1 VSDASREREVPA
13 VPIRSA
19 DDPRIELFRGIR
31 DRDLRGA
38 HGRFLAE
45 SERVARRLLRSRFE
59 VESMLLNE
67 SALARLEG
75 EIAARPS
82 PPTVF
87 VVPDGLETE
96 IAGCRFHGGTLAI
109 GIRPRRPPAAIEW
122 VDAVS
127 AGDGPRR
134 VLMACGVT
142 HADNIG
148 SIFRSAACLG
158 ASGVMLDGGCADPL
172 LRSAIRF
179 SMGRVFSV
187 PWTVCDPIEAAWDRL
202 RSHGFSILAAELAAA
217 AMPIRELPSIARAAV
232 AVGAEGRG
240 LPPPLLAAADMV
252 VRLPAAVPPGEHEPA
267 SLNVAVAS
275 AVLLYELSR

>member
-1 VSDASREREVPA
+1 MSGASQERLLRA
-13 VPIRSA
+13 VPIGSA
-19 DDPRIELFRGIR
+19 EDPRIELYRGIR

-45 SERVARRLLRSRFE
+45 SERVARRLLRSGFE

-87 VVPDGLETE
+87 VVPDGLEAE

-109 GIRPRRPPAAIEW
+109 GIRPRRPTAATEWIE
-122 VDAVS
+122 AVS
-127 AGDGPRR
+127 AGEGPRR

-158 ASGVMLDGGCADPL
+158 ASGVLLDGACADPL
-172 LRSAIRF
+172 LRPAIRF

-187 PWTVCDPIEAAWDRL
+187 PWAVCDPIEAAWDRL
-202 RSHGFSILAAELAAA
+202 RSRGFSILAAELAASA
-217 AMPIRELPSIARAAV
+217 TPIRELPPTARAAV
-232 AVGAEGRG
+232 VVGAEGSG
-240 LPPPLLAAADMV
+240 LPPPLLAAADAV
-252 VRLPAAVPPGEHEPA
+252 VRLPAAIPPGESEPA